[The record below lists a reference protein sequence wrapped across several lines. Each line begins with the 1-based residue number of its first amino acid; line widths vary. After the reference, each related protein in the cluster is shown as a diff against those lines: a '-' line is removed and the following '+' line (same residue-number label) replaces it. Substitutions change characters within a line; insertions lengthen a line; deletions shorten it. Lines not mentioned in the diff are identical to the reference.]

1 MPECSPPAFCEATIP
16 VLQWLII
23 LRIVTGLQF
32 VFARMVSGEFHVRV
46 LFRRWVLTSSLT
58 RLEKGLTFFEPVCW
72 YLYNTKV
79 HRKGKKA
86 VSSGFLFVQ
95 FGSFSPQVRKK
106 SKEKGGEK
114 SRRTDRA
121 RRSRETVSQAQ
132 ADGSGKSSDQ
142 AFSSGTWGSLRSA
155 CSSSSSVGK

>member
-1 MPECSPPAFCEATIP
+1 MFSSCLLRSNDSCSAVADYSEDCHRSAVRFRTDGVWRVSCSGFIP
-16 VLQWLII
+16 SM
-23 LRIVTGLQF
+23 GF
-32 VFARMVSGEFHVRV
+32 NVFSDAPG
-46 LFRRWVLTSSLT
+46 
-58 RLEKGLTFFEPVCW
+58 KGTHFFEPVCW

-86 VSSGFLFVQ
+86 VSSGLLFVQ